1 MRPSL
6 QTCYIQENSFFQ
18 LVNLPTRGSNI
29 PDLILTTNENLVEN
43 IEITDDEAVSLSS
56 DHKAIVFDIILRRK
70 PKKLPKRTV
79 YNYNKGDFAVLR
91 ESLKLLLLTDIV
103 LSEDDIDIA
112 WMTWSNTFLA
122 VVSTFIPR
130 KQTCRSYIPPYFTSE
145 IVHLLHPK
153 ETTRKQAK
161 KLDSVAIWEKFRDLR
176 RRAKTLIKSRKR
188 NYIKN
193 LAESLPINPKKI

>member
-1 MRPSL
+1 MLTHLVRPSL

-122 VVSTFIPR
+122 VVNTFITR
-130 KQTCRSYIPPYFTSE
+130 KQACRSYIPPYFTSGGGRAGGGARGGANA
-145 IVHLLHPK
+145 
-153 ETTRKQAK
+153 TS
-161 KLDSVAIWEKFRDLR
+161 KLFSAPPPPFPP
-176 RRAKTLIKSRKR
+176 S
-188 NYIKN
+188 
-193 LAESLPINPKKI
+193 S